1 MAKSRKFQPPK
12 TEPTQ
17 TKQTPR
23 PATVEETV
31 AVPVALFDEIESLT
45 TDSMACLTNPECW
58 PLAPDEQ
65 ARFIKS
71 TLYRIRKYA
80 QSEPYLRVKL
90 MRALQRKL
98 AFDAKANTPK

>member
-58 PLAPDEQ
+58 PLALDEQ

-71 TLYRIRKYA
+71 TFSSSWLVC
-80 QSEPYLRVKL
+80 Q
-90 MRALQRKL
+90 
-98 AFDAKANTPK
+98 TW